1 MLGMD
6 GGFCTGGGQQGV
18 FVINKNAKRD
28 QAGEKESQQQS
39 DFRPPFWRTQGR
51 KAQLTNIQVLQRGI
65 PKRALL
71 LEKEILR

>member
-1 MLGMD
+1 MILHLFFVKLRVMLGMD

-39 DFRPPFWRTQGR
+39 DFRPPF
-51 KAQLTNIQVLQRGI
+51 
-65 PKRALL
+65 
-71 LEKEILR
+71 